1 MILSSS
7 SKTVNRFPL
16 GRILII
22 AAGVACILGVLLIL
36 NNGERTRQDP
46 SASSPETGL
55 NQTAPITGET
65 LTLPAEV
72 PPDQWLQASSG
83 PGGNPAWA
91 PAVTAPFDTLWILS
105 TGREIFSPL
114 R

>member
-55 NQTAPITGET
+55 NQTAPSPEKP
-65 LTLPAEV
+65 LPF
-72 PPDQWLQASSG
+72 QRRSSG
-83 PGGNPAWA
+83 PVA
-91 PAVTAPFDTLWILS
+91 PGIKRARGQPGWP
-105 TGREIFSPL
+105 R